1 MPVAIFRC
9 VFMGNTITNTHSIT
23 ARFYTTIMRFILFAY
38 FLNISLLSFSQ
49 QEIVST
55 TTAYITQN
63 NFAQAN
69 HYLDSILKKNS
80 KSVDALMMKG
90 NLLLNYSWQNTSKS
104 YFNIEKAES
113 IFDTSSISQNS
124 FIPII
129 PLDTSEIIEKL
140 WQKCLLIDSTRTDIK
155 KGLCNLYSIS
165 LRTGDLEK
173 QLWLMKKMIAENPE
187 NAYVYSEYARNIKAR
202 GRFDDALKIYQVIA
216 DMFPNMA
223 GPRCDMAGECFY
235 SGKPNDALRYLDSA
249 FSKTDIDE
257 TSYVNGAGIYSM
269 LGYYDN
275 AYKIFQRYSQQNN
288 LLAADFYKGLMMFAQ
303 QDTGYYLQLKSF
315 LQKATEQSYYDE
327 VRLAQKLL
335 PFSQIEFTLTDY
347 KALITDATIPDY
359 YKVLLHQRAMAQFKK
374 MCEPYIQYGL
384 FQCTINNFAIA
395 APFLEQIRDEDC
407 ETNNETEDFWK
418 SEEYWAL
425 TYAYALYMS
434 GDKEKALPTFIDVVL
449 AKSSLEAFYKQAA
462 VYFSAKIW
470 LQQKENEKAKDMLRE
485 IRKGKTKYAWLAEN
499 YLSQLH

>member
-1 MPVAIFRC
+1 MLRLLCLPVFFC
-9 VFMGNTITNTHSIT
+9 
-23 ARFYTTIMRFILFAY
+23 
-38 FLNISLLSFSQ
+38 ISLHVFSQ
-49 QEIVST
+49 QEIIST
-55 TTAYITQN
+55 ATTYITQN
-63 NFAQAN
+63 NFTQAN
-69 HYLDSILKKNS
+69 YYLDSILKKNP

-90 NLLLNYSWQNTSKS
+90 NVLLNYSWQNTSKS

-113 IFDTSSISQNS
+113 IFDTSFISQNS

-129 PLDTSEIIEKL
+129 PFDTSEIIERL

-173 QLWLMKKMIAENPE
+173 QLWRMKKFITENPE

-202 GRFDDALKIYQVIA
+202 GHFDDALKIYQIIA

-275 AYKIFQRYSQQNN
+275 AYKILQRYSQQNN
-288 LLAADFYKGLMMFAQ
+288 LLAVDFYKGLIMFAQ
-303 QDTGYYLQLKSF
+303 QDTGYYIQLKDF
-315 LQKATEQSYYDE
+315 LQKANEQSYYDE

-335 PFSQIEFTLTDY
+335 PYSQIEFTLTDY
-347 KALITDATIPDY
+347 KALIADATIPDY
-359 YKVLLHQRAMAQFKK
+359 YKVLIHQRAMAQFKK
-374 MCEPYIQYGL
+374 NCLPYIQYGL
-384 FQCTINNFAIA
+384 FQSSINNFAIA
-395 APFLEQIRDEDC
+395 APFLEQIQDC
-407 ETNNETEDFWK
+407 ETANTETEY
-418 SEEYWAL
+418 SEL
-425 TYAYALYMS
+425 VYAYALYMS
-434 GDKEKALPTFIDVVL
+434 GEKEKALVHFKPLVDSKDIFRQ
-449 AKSSLEAFYKQAA
+449 QAA
-462 VYFSAKIW
+462 MYFSAKILLLQKQSEQAQKQ
-470 LQQKENEKAKDMLRE
+470 LQQLLRMKE
-485 IRKGKTKYAWLAEN
+485 KTKYTWLVGN